1 MVGHGAVQILHF
13 PQRKGE
19 NNYFLERVRL
29 SIMGPF
35 MHFSAYPIV
44 RSKAH
49 AGSAASLKEV
59 EIFVLYRYVDDR
71 IRSILFL

>member
-1 MVGHGAVQILHF
+1 MVGHGAVQTTHFLH
-13 PQRKGE
+13 RKGE

-29 SIMGPF
+29 SIMMPF
-35 MHFSAYPIV
+35 MQFRAYPIV

-49 AGSAASLKEV
+49 AGSAASLKDV
-59 EIFVLYRYVDDR
+59 EIFVLYRYIDDR